1 MHEETIEIGDK
12 TDIGRAIMA
21 WQALLCASEAI
32 RLRFTDG
39 GKWIGGCTITRA
51 DDDLT
56 YNVDGCLFQGTG
68 DDKGI
73 ALKFTGEGDG
83 PIGLPI
89 SVWDE
94 DGCMIGYYTDD
105 GSHDAPL
112 GKDAKPGEVYAGEYG
127 ETGTDAETVKAA
139 FFASGASF
147 TAATAPAVKPESHL
161 GYAAESAKVGA
172 ALDKAATAAEK
183 GWLVNLGREK
193 GQKGGKGGE
202 KWFRFQGRT
211 LAQMAPGEKVEG
223 SWPRRMPKPEK
234 RAPEPKVR
242 TAKPAPDA
250 PKVPEK
256 RAVHKRAGKGAPVV
270 ALSKV
275 A

>member
-56 YNVDGCLFQGTG
+56 YNVDGCLFQGSG

-89 SVWDE
+89 SVWDAE
-94 DGCMIGYYTDD
+94 GCMIGYYTDAD
-105 GSHDAPL
+105 DDNPE
-112 GKDAKPGEVYAGEYG
+112 P
-127 ETGTDAETVKAA
+127 DAETVKAA
-139 FFASGASF
+139 FFASGATF

-183 GWLVNLGREK
+183 GWLVDLGREK

-202 KWFRFQGRT
+202 KWFRYQGRT
-211 LAQMAPGEKVEG
+211 LVQMAPGEKVEG

-250 PKVPEK
+250 PKVAEK
-256 RAVHKRAGKGAPVV
+256 RAVHKRVKGGAIV